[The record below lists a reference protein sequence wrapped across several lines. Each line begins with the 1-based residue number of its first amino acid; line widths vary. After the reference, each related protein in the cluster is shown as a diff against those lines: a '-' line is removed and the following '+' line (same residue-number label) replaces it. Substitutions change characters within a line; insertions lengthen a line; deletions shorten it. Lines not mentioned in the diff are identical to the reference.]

1 MEKGKCSNR
10 KAEVMQ
16 KIRFYFDKDKEEKWL
31 NDMCQSSWAMTKF
44 FMGIYTFKPCQPGEY
59 MYRIDMPAEIGKGK
73 LREKREQYI
82 ELVEETGAE
91 HVCDW
96 FWWSIFRKEA
106 SKGAF
111 ELYTDCESQLALY
124 KRIRKLFVWVGCFEV
139 FLTANNTLLFIK
151 DAGDKVDVALLCIM
165 YLIVMVF
172 IVGIVKT
179 TWKIKKI
186 KQQIIS

>member
-1 MEKGKCSNR
+1 M
-10 KAEVMQ
+10 
-16 KIRFYFDKDKEEKWL
+16 
-31 NDMCQSSWAMTKF
+31 
-44 FMGIYTFKPCQPGEY
+44 
-59 MYRIDMPAEIGKGK
+59 
-73 LREKREQYI
+73 
-82 ELVEETGAE
+82 
-91 HVCDW
+91 
-96 FWWSIFRKEA
+96 SIFRKEA